1 MRPSTQNQPMALHN
15 FDNDDAADFLADFAD
30 EPSEVQLLEALI
42 TAAEEESYLERDA
55 AAAALAAA
63 ETVAAWRG
71 SPAPDFPTNLLA
83 PTEELDVSDEDELTD
98 LARRA
103 VLAAL
108 GQSTKSELQE
118 LWRTSG
124 RLPEWQA
131 LQEDLLQRLSA
142 E

>member
-1 MRPSTQNQPMALHN
+1 MALHN

-30 EPSEVQLLEALI
+30 DPSEVQLLEALI

-63 ETVAAWRG
+63 EIVAAWLG
-71 SPAPDFPTNLLA
+71 SPAPDFPADQLA
-83 PTEELDVSDEDELTD
+83 LTDELDVNDEDELTD

-103 VLAAL
+103 VRTAL
-108 GQSTKSELQE
+108 GQAGKSELQE
-118 LWRTSG
+118 LWQTSG
-124 RLPEWQA
+124 QLPQWQA
-131 LQEDLLQRLSA
+131 VQEDLLQRLSA